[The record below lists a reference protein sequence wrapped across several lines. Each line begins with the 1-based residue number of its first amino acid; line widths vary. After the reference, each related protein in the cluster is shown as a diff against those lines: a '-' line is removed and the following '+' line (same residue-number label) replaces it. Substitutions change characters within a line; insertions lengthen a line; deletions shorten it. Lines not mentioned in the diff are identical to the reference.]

1 MTQIRRYKLVVEY
14 DGTGFA
20 GWQWQVHDVSVQQ
33 VLEAALERLLGE
45 RTRVYA
51 AGRTDAG
58 VHAIHQ
64 VVHFDAEA
72 MLNLERLA
80 PSLNFFMRPHP
91 VVIVSAE
98 AVPGDFHARFSA
110 ISRSYVY
117 KILNRTNPSIL
128 LKNRAWH
135 VQTPLDA
142 TAMQAAAQIL
152 VGTHDFT
159 SFRSA
164 HCQSAS
170 PIKTISK
177 IQVIRVGE
185 LIEIHLTAP
194 SFLHNQVR
202 IITGALK
209 KIGDGSWT
217 EADIAR
223 LLAIK
228 DRTQSA
234 PTAQASGLYLC
245 GVGYL

>member
-1 MTQIRRYKLVVEY
+1 MTQRTRYKLVVEY

-33 VLEAALERLLGE
+33 VLEEALEKLMGQKV
-45 RTRVYA
+45 RVYA

-58 VHAIHQ
+58 VHATHQ
-64 VVHFDAEA
+64 VVHFETDVL
-72 MLNLERLA
+72 LNLERLA

-91 VVIVSAE
+91 VAIVNAE
-98 AVPGDFHARFSA
+98 FAPIDFHARFSA
-110 ISRSYVY
+110 LSRSYVY
-117 KILNRTNPSIL
+117 KILNRTNPSVL

-135 VQTPLDA
+135 VQIPLSDV
-142 TAMQAAAQIL
+142 AMHKAAQVL

-170 PIKTISK
+170 PVKTINS
-177 IQVIRVGE
+177 IDVTRVGE
-185 LIEIHLTAP
+185 IIEIHITAP

-202 IITGALK
+202 IITGTLK
-209 KIGDGSWT
+209 KIGDGSWG
-217 EADIAR
+217 EGDIAK
-223 LLAIK
+223 LLEIK

-234 PTAQASGLYLC
+234 PTAPACGLYLC
-245 GVGYL
+245 GVKY